1 MNSDRT
7 ERIRVALERAE
18 TALRLSSEP
27 VWAELWNSIEQEL
40 LGRLLDLT
48 ATDDDAR
55 WRLSQAI
62 DVARRVRNLVEQQ
75 GAMKDQLSKELDL
88 LEGRVLAA
96 RA

>member
-1 MNSDRT
+1 MTDQT
-7 ERIRVALERAE
+7 ERLRVALERAE
-18 TALRLSSEP
+18 TALRLANEP
-27 VWAELWNSIEQEL
+27 VWAELWISIEQEL

-75 GAMKDQLSKELDL
+75 GAMRDQLVKQLDL
-88 LEGRVLAA
+88 LEGRVLPAIA
-96 RA
+96 

>member
-1 MNSDRT
+1 MSDRT

-18 TALRLSSEP
+18 TALRLSQEP
-27 VWAELWNSIEQEL
+27 VWAELWISIEQEL